1 MQSVNASREVGKAI
15 PGQLSSVGGNI
26 ALDAAT
32 GRATQT
38 ARTVYLALLTA
49 APTDSTTLASM
60 TEVTTTG
67 YARQACAWAAPSSD
81 PSISSNT
88 ATITFGPFTGDPPSV
103 AYAAL
108 VSAASGTSGDF
119 IAYWTADVAQ
129 DAGIGQ
135 SIQIAIGA
143 LTLSID

>member
-1 MQSVNASREVGKAI
+1 M
-15 PGQLSSVGGNI
+15 PGQLSTVGANI

-49 APTDSTTLASM
+49 APTDSTTVATM
-60 TEVTTTG
+60 TEVTTAG
-67 YARQACAWAAPSSD
+67 YARQTCAWAAPSSD

-88 ATITFGPFTGDPPSV
+88 ATITFGPFSADPPSI

-108 VSAASGTSGDF
+108 VSSASGTGGDL

-129 DAGIGQ
+129 DAANGQ

>member
-1 MQSVNASREVGKAI
+1 M
-15 PGQLSSVGGNI
+15 PGQLSTVGSNI
-26 ALDAAT
+26 SLDAAT

-38 ARTVYLALLTA
+38 ARTVYLALLTV

-60 TEVTTTG
+60 TECTATG
-67 YARQACAWAAPSSD
+67 YARQAVTFSAPAGD
-81 PSISSNT
+81 PSTSSNT
-88 ATITFGPFTGDPPSV
+88 ATLTFGPLTTEPPSI

-119 IAYWTADVAQ
+119 IAYWTANAAQ
-129 DAGIGQ
+129 DAGIGE
-135 SIQIAIGA
+135 SITVAIGA

>member
-1 MQSVNASREVGKAI
+1 M
-15 PGQLSSVGGNI
+15 PGQLSTVGANI

-49 APTDSTTLASM
+49 APSDSTTMATM
-60 TEVTTTG
+60 TELTTAG
-67 YARQACAWAAPSSD
+67 YSRQACTFGAPAGD
-81 PSISSNT
+81 PSLSSNT
-88 ATITFGPFTGDPPSV
+88 GTITFGPFSADPPSV

-108 VSAASGTSGDF
+108 VSASSGTVGDF

-129 DAGIGQ
+129 DAANGQ
-135 SIQIAIGA
+135 SIQVSAGA

>member
-1 MQSVNASREVGKAI
+1 MS
-15 PGQLSSVGGNI
+15 GQLSTVGANS

-49 APTDSTTLASM
+49 LPTDSTTMATM
-60 TEVTTTG
+60 TEVFTPGTNG
-67 YARQACAWAAPSSD
+67 YARQACAWTAPSGD
-81 PSISSNT
+81 PSTSSNSGT
-88 ATITFGPFTGDPPSV
+88 LTFGPFSADPASV

-108 VSAASGTSGDF
+108 VSASTGTVGDF
-119 IAYWTADVAQ
+119 IAYWTANVAQ
-129 DAGIGQ
+129 DAASGQ
-135 SIQIAIGA
+135 SIQVSVGA

>member
-1 MQSVNASREVGKAI
+1 MA
-15 PGQLSSVGGNI
+15 GQLSTVGSNI

-38 ARTVYLALLTA
+38 ARTVYLALLTV
-49 APTDSTTLASM
+49 APTDSTTVASM

-67 YARQACAWAAPSSD
+67 YSRQSCAFAAPSGD
-81 PSISSNT
+81 PATTSNT
-88 ATITFGPFTGDPPSV
+88 ATITFGPFTADPPSI

-108 VSAASGTSGDF
+108 VSSASGTGGDF

-129 DAGIGQ
+129 DATTGQ
-135 SIQIAIGA
+135 SIQVSAGA
-143 LTLSID
+143 LTLAVD

>member
-1 MQSVNASREVGKAI
+1 M
-15 PGQLSSVGGNI
+15 PGQLSTVGSNI

-38 ARTVYLALLTA
+38 ARTVYLALLTV

-60 TEVTTTG
+60 TEVTTSG
-67 YARQACAWAAPSSD
+67 YSRQACAMAAPSGD
-81 PSISSNT
+81 PATTSNT
-88 ATITFGPFTGDPPSV
+88 ATITFGPFSADPPSV

-119 IAYWTADVAQ
+119 IAYWTANAAQ
-129 DAGIGQ
+129 DATTGQ
-135 SIQIAIGA
+135 SIQVAIGA
-143 LTLSID
+143 LTISLD

>member
-1 MQSVNASREVGKAI
+1 MGA
-15 PGQLSSVGGNI
+15 NI

-49 APTDSTTLASM
+49 APSDSTTVATM
-60 TEVTTTG
+60 TECVTAG
-67 YARQACAWAAPSSD
+67 YARQACAFSAPASD
-81 PSISSNT
+81 PSLSSNS
-88 ATITFGPFTGDPPSV
+88 ATLTFGPFGADPPSI

-108 VSAASGTSGDF
+108 VSSASGTGGDF

-129 DAGIGQ
+129 DANNGQ
-135 SIQIAIGA
+135 SIQVSAGA

>member
-1 MQSVNASREVGKAI
+1 M
-15 PGQLSSVGGNI
+15 PGQLSTVGANI

-38 ARTVYLALLTA
+38 ARTVYLALLTV

-60 TEVTTTG
+60 TEVTTAG
-67 YARQACAWAAPSSD
+67 YARQACTFAAPSSD
-81 PSISSNT
+81 PSITSNT
-88 ATITFGPFTGDPPSV
+88 ATITFGPFSADPPNV
-103 AYAAL
+103 PYAAL
-108 VSAASGTSGDF
+108 VSAASGTVGDF

-129 DAGIGQ
+129 DAANGQ
-135 SIQIAIGA
+135 SIQVSAGA